1 MNVNIPIR
9 GMSFF
14 LMFLVA
20 CAPATPATVEF
31 AVPTTRTST
40 TPLLPT
46 ATPTLVPQMP
56 TAALPTVMPTS
67 IPTSIPTSTPPP
79 LPTILPGLYVT
90 SLRTDP
96 NPPLRGT
103 DLTFYAT
110 FLNTTGTAQNYKWI
124 VYIYRPDN
132 LNTTVGETTR
142 TETGI
147 LLGSSESKS
156 LGNWKIPVGGPCE
169 NYIARVAFFDQ
180 ENKAIMFAVPN
191 GKTFQQDFA
200 VCALVDLPNYPT
212 VTPVPPQP
220 TPTMGPGLFAID
232 LRIEPDPPKR
242 GNDLNFIVTFA
253 NTTGNMQNLKWIV
266 YVYRPGE
273 RNSFGQTTGATTL
286 FHSAIEEA
294 QSAGYWRL
302 SGGGPCEDFVAR
314 AAWFDQENKTNF
326 FTTFDTK
333 VFEKPFTVCP

>member
-1 MNVNIPIR
+1 MKGIIR
-9 GMSFF
+9 FQVASLLITF
-14 LMFLVA
+14 LA
-20 CAPATPATVEF
+20 SCAPATPATVEF
-31 AVPTTRTST
+31 AVPTPRTSA
-40 TPLLPT
+40 TPSLPT
-46 ATPTLVPQMP
+46 ATPTLVPQTP

-67 IPTSIPTSTPPP
+67 IPTSTPPP
-79 LPTILPGLYVT
+79 LPTIPPGLYVT

-103 DLTFYAT
+103 ELMFYAT
-110 FLNTTGTAQNYKWI
+110 FLNTTGTVQNYKWI

-132 LNTTVGETTR
+132 FNTSVGETTR

-156 LGNWKIPVGGPCE
+156 LGNWKTPVGGPCE

-180 ENKAIMFAVPN
+180 SDKAIMFAAPD
-191 GKTFQQDFA
+191 GKIFQQDFRI
-200 VCALVDLPNYPT
+200 CALVDLPNYPT

-232 LRIEPDPPKR
+232 LRIQPDPPTR
-242 GNDLNFIVTFA
+242 VNDLNFIVTFA
-253 NTTGNMQNLKWIV
+253 NTTGNPQTLKWVV
-266 YVYRPGE
+266 YIYRPGE
-273 RNSFGQTTGATTL
+273 RNSFGQTTGATTT
-286 FHSAIEEA
+286 FPSAIEEA
-294 QSAGYWRL
+294 QSAGYWKL

-326 FTTFDTK
+326 FTTFDLQ